1 MSELTMEQIKAEKET
16 VEKAFK
22 DKTME
27 LGQFVANVKILEHH
41 LLGLNMK
48 YNQLEE
54 MEKKLKDAPKIE
66 VAK

>member
-22 DKTME
+22 EKTME
-27 LGQFVANVKILEHH
+27 LGQFVANAKIIEHH
-41 LLGLNMK
+41 IIGLNMK

-54 MEKKLKDAPKIE
+54 MAKKLEDAPKIE